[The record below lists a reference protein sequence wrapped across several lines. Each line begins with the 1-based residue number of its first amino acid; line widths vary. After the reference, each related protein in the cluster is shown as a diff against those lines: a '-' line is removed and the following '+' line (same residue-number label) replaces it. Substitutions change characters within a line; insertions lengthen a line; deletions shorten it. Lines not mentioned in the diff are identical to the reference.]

1 MSPTYEVRVDGH
13 LDAHWSAR
21 LAGLVIR
28 HHPDGTTTL
37 TGPIADQSQLH
48 GVLNGL
54 RDLAAPLLSVDSS
67 GTRSVESRG
76 TLSVESRGAA
86 ATAPPDPL
94 GRVAWPRTTDRLTI
108 RRAVRADADATFAF
122 RRREEVGRWLT
133 ELPSDPARYRR
144 TFADPQHLATTLVIE
159 QGGRVVGDLMLRV
172 EDAWTQAE
180 AAPHGRGL
188 QAELAWV
195 LDPAHSGRGYA
206 TEAVRELLRV
216 SFEDLRLH
224 RVVATCFADNEPS
237 WRLMDRVGLR
247 RELHARAD
255 ALHRTGRWLDTYGYA
270 LTAPEWASAIRTPL
284 RRNVFR

>member
-1 MSPTYEVRVDGH
+1 MSTTYEVRVDGH

-54 RDLAAPLLSVDSS
+54 RDLAAPLLSVDSP
-67 GTRSVESRG
+67 GA
-76 TLSVESRGAA
+76 LSVDSRGAA
-86 ATAPPDPL
+86 APAPPDPL
-94 GRVAWPRTTDRLTI
+94 SCVAWPRAPDPRTI
-108 RRAVRADADATFAF
+108 RRAAPADADATFAF

-133 ELPSDPARYRR
+133 ELPSDRTRYRT
-144 TFADPQHLATTLVIE
+144 TFADPRHLATTLVIE
-159 QGGRVVGDLMLRV
+159 HGGRVVGDLMLRV
-172 EDAWTQAE
+172 EDAWTQKEAE
-180 AAPHGRGL
+180 PQGRGL

-195 LDPAHSGRGYA
+195 LDPAHRGRGFA

-224 RVVATCFADNEPS
+224 RVVATCFSDNEPS

-255 ALHRTGRWLDTYGYA
+255 ALHRTGRWMDTYGYA
-270 LTAPEWASAIRTPL
+270 LTAPEWAP
-284 RRNVFR
+284 